1 MESQNVRILIAED
14 HKMVREAIRML
25 VSAQPDME
33 VIGEADD
40 GEIALAEAVRL
51 NPDLVLLDISMPN
64 MNGLHATKALRRKL
78 PSVKIL
84 TLTRHEDDG
93 FLRQLINAGSNGYV
107 LKQSAPTELISAIR
121 VVSSGQSYLDPSL
134 TAKVMG
140 QFAGRVASPRG
151 ETYADLTERENDVL
165 RLIAFGYSNKEIG
178 NKMEVSVK
186 TIESHKSNAMRKLGI
201 TSRIDVVK
209 YAILQDWLHDN

>member
-1 MESQNVRILIAED
+1 MSTETLRILIAED
-14 HKMVREAIRML
+14 HKTVREGIKL
-25 VSAQPDME
+25 LIDGQIDMD

-40 GEIALAEAVRL
+40 GQAVLVEAARL
-51 NPDLVLLDISMPN
+51 KPDLVLMDISMPK
-64 MNGLHATKALRRKL
+64 MNGLKATKALREAM
-78 PSVKIL
+78 PHVKIL

-121 VVSSGQSYLDPSL
+121 AVGAGQSYLDPSL

-140 QFAGRVASPRG
+140 EYAGRVLSLRG
-151 ETYADLTERENDVL
+151 ETPADLTERENEVL
-165 RLIAFGYSNKEIG
+165 RLIAFGFSNKEIAY
-178 NKMEVSVK
+178 KMDVSVK

-201 TSRIDVVK
+201 ASRIDVVK